1 MNQKLL
7 SGLLV
12 LVLCL
17 TMLTGCATGG
27 AVGTTPN
34 NTENIF
40 EPATDTTAGES
51 TAPSKQD
58 NDADFP
64 ASMYYGLAEGP
75 LQDENG
81 YYCAYEGGE
90 MRLPVL
96 LDCTGIIRKVG
107 VGILLFLDGQ
117 VQPYR
122 VDGEESYSYLHTFY
136 PNDEE
141 KTFDLYFTPVTGQ
154 KGDAPDLYM
163 VAMQSPNYLPSQG
176 PSTSMAYNDGAGIY
190 RTPLRFLADP
200 PKAEFPENT
209 IRLKSQKIA
218 QEDCSY
224 QDVAGWTD
232 EDWKTKVSSALIVN
246 DTVFPKP
253 VFVYGI
259 TPEVPAR
266 LHYEIWGAEAEK
278 NNLIVFVD
286 NVPVYGPDGKPLE
299 LQLETGKKTVV
310 DMELDMTGFSGESAV
325 YAIRVPTNYIASGTG
340 PSGDLKPEQV
350 WFLLAGEKPAG

>member
-1 MNQKLL
+1 MNHKLL
-7 SGLLV
+7 SVLLV

-17 TMLTGCATGG
+17 TMLIGCAAGG
-27 AVGTTPN
+27 AVDTTPSN
-34 NTENIF
+34 IENIF
-40 EPATDTTAGES
+40 EPATNTTASES

-58 NDADFP
+58 KDTDFP
-64 ASMYYGLAEGP
+64 ASMYFGLAEGP
-75 LQDENG
+75 LQDEKG

-209 IRLKSQKIA
+209 IRLKSQKIT

-224 QDVAGWTD
+224 QDVAG
-232 EDWKTKVSSALIVN
+232 
-246 DTVFPKP
+246 
-253 VFVYGI
+253 G
-259 TPEVPAR
+259 R
-266 LHYEIWGAEAEK
+266 
-278 NNLIVFVD
+278 
-286 NVPVYGPDGKPLE
+286 
-299 LQLETGKKTVV
+299 
-310 DMELDMTGFSGESAV
+310 TGFGDRGSG
-325 YAIRVPTNYIASGTG
+325 
-340 PSGDLKPEQV
+340 
-350 WFLLAGEKPAG
+350 